1 MQGTYR
7 TVKDY
12 AREQYV
18 VKRSKFIASLKPVLN
33 EGEAVAFL
41 ADVRNEFYDAT
52 HNCYAYNIL
61 IDGSPLWRFSDDG
74 EPSGTAGMP
83 ILNVIKQRSLS
94 NVAIVVTRYFGGI
107 LLGAGGLVRAYSHA
121 AALVVDAAG
130 IMEMLPAKRICVIT
144 GYNLL
149 ISIQKLVSTFE
160 AQIVGTD
167 YEDKVKM
174 YIIVKTEVMDRFI
187 KSLHDISKGDI
198 DIRIE
203 NDTYMHN

>member
-1 MQGTYR
+1 MQSTYR

-18 VKRSKFIASLKPVLN
+18 VKRSKFIASVKPVVN
-33 EGEAVAFL
+33 EDQAVAFL
-41 ADVRNEFYDAT
+41 VDVRNEFYDAT

-61 IDGSPLWRFSDDG
+61 VDGSPLWRFSDDG
-74 EPSGTAGMP
+74 EPSGTAGLP
-83 ILNVIKQRSLS
+83 ILNVIEQRSLS

-121 AALVVDAAG
+121 AALAVNAAG
-130 IMEMLPAKRICVIT
+130 IMEMLPAKTICVIT
-144 GYNLL
+144 SYNLL
-149 ISIQKLVSTFE
+149 SGIQKLVSAFE
-160 AQIVGTD
+160 AQIGGTD
-167 YEDKVKM
+167 YKDRVKM
-174 YIIVKTEVMDRFI
+174 SIIVKTEVIDRFI